1 MSATEIM
8 AVTGHKNQQ
17 SLTDYDELDD
27 KDHLR
32 LSKIL
37 SSETTS
43 KQLAKVPL
51 PVHMP
56 PMFNPLQPLNPPVA
70 TPNNVIIHLL
80 QFSTFKTLVIFSS
93 SSSSLSQ
100 QFQQNH
106 HSHKAR
112 NKAYILDLD
121 SDSD

>member
-1 MSATEIM
+1 M

-32 LSKIL
+32 PSKIL

-70 TPNNVIIHLL
+70 TPNNVIMHPSAPVFNIQNSSYL
-80 QFSTFKTLVIFSS
+80 QLFLFL
-93 SSSSLSQ
+93 SLTAVSAK
-100 QFQQNH
+100 
-106 HSHKAR
+106 SPKP
-112 NKAYILDLD
+112 
-121 SDSD
+121 